1 MSICAVGFLRRTSS
15 RTSKPDDFRSP
26 AQNPSNSLQCSEVE
40 TSSGALLTCRGLVR
54 GAPSRWDRSSR
65 REILLSPQGGQR
77 VPRHCQPSASG
88 QKEGRSKDSREEFV
102 AGAYN
107 HHVPWATL
115 LFGI

>member
-40 TSSGALLTCRGLVR
+40 TSSG
-54 GAPSRWDRSSR
+54 GAPNLQRVSARSALSLGPQFAPRDSLVTSR
-65 REILLSPQGGQR
+65 RAESPSSLPTLRFRAKRGSVKGF
-77 VPRHCQPSASG
+77 
-88 QKEGRSKDSREEFV
+88 REEFI

-107 HHVPWATL
+107 HHVPWTTL
-115 LFGI
+115 LFG